1 MYFLHSERKK
11 NKKSS
16 NLYFCHTR
24 VPFAISSS
32 LNSIRA
38 VPKLINARSTGS
50 FS

>member
-1 MYFLHSERKK
+1 MHKANHVHQIIQINF
-11 NKKSS
+11 
-16 NLYFCHTR
+16 HTL
-24 VPFAISSS
+24 VPLAISSS